1 MESLLMLWLWL
12 DEDDGLM
19 RLKVM
24 RGWLGKR
31 EDKKLKRAK
40 QKIKNKMIWT
50 RWRTVDRIKDFIFI
64 YLFVYIFS
72 HHLTSPL
79 HSAERNLNLE
89 LHILFTP
96 LQPIQLTQPNMA
108 DPGFNLRADPVYIPA
123 DPRVDTWHMDTGEVE
138 WTTVPG
144 LGNSKGKE
152 EEKIKSSSKWL
163 RVQTSGFYNGA
174 LEYRGPSTTS
184 TSWTTL
190 PFSSILSLETLQ
202 NSIIEFI
209 VRSLP
214 WLTLFLMVSTQNEIL
229 CSKPSCIHR
238 ILRKRWVSPMWH
250 CHQ

>member
-64 YLFVYIFS
+64 YLFIYIFS
-72 HHLTSPL
+72 HHLTTSLGRKKSKFRITHTL
-79 HSAERNLNLE
+79 HTVTADTVDSTKHGWPR
-89 LHILFTP
+89 
-96 LQPIQLTQPNMA
+96 LQPQGRPSLYTC
-108 DPGFNLRADPVYIPA
+108 GPA
-123 DPRVDTWHMDTGEVE
+123 GRHLAHGHRRGRMNYCTWAGQF
-138 WTTVPG
+138 
-144 LGNSKGKE
+144 KGKE

>member
-1 MESLLMLWLWL
+1 MVWW
-12 DEDDGLM
+12 DWRWWED
-19 RLKVM
+19 
-24 RGWLGKR
+24 GWVR
-31 EDKKLKRAK
+31 E
-40 QKIKNKMIWT
+40 KIRN
-50 RWRTVDRIKDFIFI
+50 WRELSRRSRIKWFELDDEQSIELKISFLFICLFIFLVI
-64 YLFVYIFS
+64 
-72 HHLTSPL
+72 TSPL